1 MLRCIITLCI
11 VSVSWF
17 ASADTEAKKN
27 VSPTAQSFYEEML
40 NRAPNAMYEGIFIHQ
55 AGNQTQSVEIVH
67 GTNDGV
73 IWERLLHLD
82 GLTREVIRRGE
93 ALYCI
98 HPDQSVEQVQ
108 QQGSSPFANTELG
121 SIRQLTKAYEF
132 RNLGKQR
139 IAGRMVEGI
148 QLAPKDASRHFYQ
161 LWLDIE
167 TMVPLRTELVSRK
180 GQVLERY
187 QFSYFAPKTEFIE
200 ERFEPRTK
208 GAILTD
214 AQMAKV
220 LKTTQQDV
228 LEWRLNWIPVGFENE
243 ASTGYAPK
251 LSARRIYSDGIVMFS
266 VYVEQVEKTLDEGTA
281 QSGPTVL
288 AVQHKQWHG
297 QTHRITVVGEIPAA
311 TAQRIAQSV
320 ELL

>member
-1 MLRCIITLCI
+1 MLRCIIAFYI
-11 VSVSWF
+11 ASVSWL
-17 ASADTEAKKN
+17 ALADGETNTN
-27 VSPTAQSFYEEML
+27 VSPTAQSFYEQML
-40 NRAPNAMYEGIFIHQ
+40 TRAPNAMYEGIFIHQ

-67 GTNDGV
+67 GTQDDA

-82 GLTREVIRRGE
+82 GPTREVIRRGE

-98 HPDQSVEQVQ
+98 HPDKSVEQVQ
-108 QQGSSPFANTELG
+108 QKGNSPFAKTE
-121 SIRQLTKAYEF
+121 SSNIRQLTKAYEF
-132 RNLGKQR
+132 RSLGKQR

-161 LWLDIE
+161 LWLDRE
-167 TMVPLRTELVSRK
+167 TMVPLRTELVSRQ

-187 QFSYFAPKTEFIE
+187 QFSYFAPKTEFIQ

-208 GAILTD
+208 GAVL
-214 AQMAKV
+214 AQADKPEV
-220 LKTTQQDV
+220 LKTTQKDV
-228 LEWRLNWIPVGFENE
+228 LEWRLNWIPVGFEDE

-266 VYVEQVEKTLDEGTA
+266 VYVEQVEKALDEGTA